1 MKLEQ
6 TYIENNELSKDNSK
20 IKQEMEE
27 MALKL

>member
-27 MALKL
+27 MAVKL